1 MKTHIII
8 SMILLINGLV
18 ISSCVSSHKYTE
30 AQNENENYRNELESM
45 NTRNQKLIKTRD
57 SLAMQIVNIQNQ
69 LQQQLQQK
77 EKVLEQDQQKIYKD
91 QQMLSNLQK
100 SVKMEQNEISNI
112 RQEVCSALKCFLPDE
127 LSIKEKNG
135 ELYVSMYDKLLF
147 PSGSAVVNK
156 RGTEALSMLSDV
168 LRKNNME
175 IMVEGHTDDV
185 PINNILYKDNWDLSV
200 ARATSVTRVLIKDSI
215 APERVIASGR
225 SQYHP
230 YESNTSEKGRKLNRR
245 TDIVIVPK
253 LEELYTLI
261 NQNNNLQLEEITN
274 R

>member
-1 MKTHIII
+1 MKTNIII
-8 SMILLINGLV
+8 SIILLINGLV
-18 ISSCVSSHKYTE
+18 ISSCVSSHKYAE
-30 AQNENENYRNELESM
+30 AQTESKNYRNELASM
-45 NTRNQKLIKTRD
+45 NDRNQELIKTRD
-57 SLAMQIVNIQNQ
+57 SLALQIENIQNQ

-77 EKVLEQDQQKIYKD
+77 EQVLEQDQQKMNKD
-91 QQMLSNLQK
+91 QQMLSDLQK
-100 SVKMEQNEISNI
+100 SVKMEQNEISSI

-147 PSGSAVVNK
+147 PSGSSVVNE
-156 RGTEALSMLSDV
+156 RGKEALSMLSEV
-168 LRKNNME
+168 LSKNNME

-185 PINNILYKDNWDLSV
+185 PISNSLYKDNWDLSV

-230 YESNTSEKGRKLNRR
+230 YESNSNEKGRKLNRR
-245 TDIVIVPK
+245 TDILIVPK
-253 LEELYTLI
+253 LEELYSLI
-261 NQNNNLQLEEITN
+261 NKNNNLQLEEITN